1 MKRQGPH
8 QDAEKSITICG
19 AKQGGRPRSD
29 PEHPTRGVGGLTR
42 RSEGEEEQGPADQ
55 LAAALG
61 GLPVLVVGGLG
72 VGGDDG
78 GVGVV
83 RGRRREHGR
92 EEGTH
97 LARPLRPPGAVA
109 RLLACRLAA
118 SLVVVSWFVL
128 PTTGRCWW
136 TGWW

>member
-19 AKQGGRPRSD
+19 AKQGGQARSD

-61 GLPVLVVGGLG
+61 GLPLLVVGGLG
-72 VGGDDG
+72 VRGDHG

-83 RGRRREHGR
+83 ARGRRREHGR

-97 LARPLRPPGAVA
+97 LARRLLRPPGAVA
-109 RLLACRLAA
+109 GLLACRLAA
-118 SLVVVSWFVL
+118 SLVVVWLVCSA
-128 PTTGRCWW
+128 TGTARR
-136 TGWW
+136 